1 MADALEIGSHGL
13 TAILAT
19 WLGVTVVTRARGLHA
34 SRVFAWLTLLLAA
47 WSTAIVV
54 ERLSGDPT
62 VDRIFNDVEDITAFL
77 LPAATLHIVLV
88 FTVEGWPSRF
98 QRGVLLASY
107 AICALAGLQ
116 AVIDPAHPIAVD
128 APHLELYGI
137 PGLIVG
143 WAWIAV
149 RIAIFLLAIWWSY
162 SAFVEA
168 RGDRARRGQTGAA
181 MATVAIAALGGTL
194 RLLPEA
200 YGGPKWVGVSLVSVA
215 LLIATYAVLA
225 QGVFLAPRA
234 AREAYRYSL
243 LGGLA
248 VVVYVGA
255 LIGSETLVQR
265 LLHVEVPIFTALV
278 MVATIGLFDPIRER
292 LSRLRALADSP
303 DRAAYRRLERA
314 LSPNALAIQA
324 PEVAIQPAIER
335 VARLLGLSG
344 AVVADQSGT
353 VVARSGT
360 APSEGSAR
368 ALPLQIG
375 PRLLGNALFGPKRT
389 GVPYTPAEA
398 ALLDETAD
406 YIAAS
411 LDLGERQ
418 VRQAAEL
425 SALGSRRAAVADR
438 GTQLSEALE
447 RATPMIALRV
457 FALGPLR
464 VERDGSEVRQWG
476 GPKAGSRQ
484 AEAVFAFLFDRG
496 DRGASKDEMI
506 EVIWPDVEIE
516 HADLA
521 FHRTLV
527 GLRGLLEPDRAPRG
541 HSVAISYHNDR
552 YRLDPRLIAWSDV
565 IDFNER
571 LTAASAATDPGEAL
585 RLLEEARPLYRGDYL
600 DDCPFYGDSEY
611 VEERRGLL
619 RGRYVDLLVAI
630 GERHEARGDRPASAS
645 AFREALAANG
655 GTCRPAEEGLLRLG
669 ASA

>member
-19 WLGVTVVTRARGLHA
+19 WLGVTVITRARGLHA
-34 SRVFAWLTLLLAA
+34 SRVFAWLTLLLAT

-54 ERLSGDPT
+54 ERLSSDPA
-62 VDRIFNDVEDITAFL
+62 VGRAFHGIEDVTAFL

-98 QRGVLLASY
+98 QRAALMASY
-107 AICALAGLQ
+107 AICSLAGLQ
-116 AVIDPAHPIAVD
+116 ALIDPTHPIAVD
-128 APHLELYGI
+128 APRLEILGI
-137 PGLIVG
+137 PGSVLG

-149 RIAIFLLAIWWSY
+149 RVGIFALAIWWSY
-162 SAFVEA
+162 RAFVGA
-168 RGDRARRGQTGAA
+168 KGDRARRGQTGAA
-181 MATVAIAALGGTL
+181 MATVAVAAVGGTL

-215 LLIATYAVLA
+215 LLVATYAVLA

-248 VVVYVGA
+248 VVAYVGA
-255 LIGSETLVQR
+255 VIGGETLVQQA
-265 LLHVEVPIFTALV
+265 LHVELPIFTALV
-278 MVATIGLFDPIRER
+278 VVATIGLFDPIRER
-292 LSRLRALADSP
+292 LSRVAAPRTSADE
-303 DRAAYRRLERA
+303 AAYRRMERA
-314 LSPNALAIQA
+314 LSPNTLATQA

-344 AVVADQSGT
+344 AVVADESGT
-353 VVARSGT
+353 VVARSGM

-375 PRLLGNALFGPKRT
+375 PRLLGNALFGPKTT
-389 GVPYTPAEA
+389 GAPYTPAEA
-398 ALLDETAD
+398 ALLDEAAG

-411 LDLGERQ
+411 IDLGERQ
-418 VRQAAEL
+418 ARQAAEL

-438 GTQLSEALE
+438 GTLLSEALE
-447 RATPMIALRV
+447 RATPAIALRV

-464 VERDGSEVRQWG
+464 VERDGNEVRQWG

-541 HSVAISYHNDR
+541 HSVAISFHNDR
-552 YRLDPRLIAWSDV
+552 YRLDPRLIAWSDLA
-565 IDFNER
+565 DFTER
-571 LTAASAATDPGEAL
+571 LTAASAAADPDDAL
-585 RLLEEARPLYRGDYL
+585 RLLEEARSLYRGDYL

-619 RGRYVDLLVAI
+619 RGRYVDLLVAL

-645 AFREALAANG
+645 AFREALVANG
-655 GTCRPAEEGLLRLG
+655 GACPPAEEGLLRLG